1 MNSTQTNTFL
11 LRQKPGHRGYDTPV
25 SLRATYSFL
34 MLENDFVKITYY
46 PSGLDGPSSH
56 LHDIQGENGDR
67 FSPNSVPKDEARKV
81 WNRLTEL
88 GYVRDV

>member
-11 LRQKPGHRGYDTPV
+11 LRQTLSARHRPF

-34 MLENDFVKITYY
+34 MLENDCVKITYY
-46 PSGLDGPSSH
+46 PSGLEGPSSH

-67 FSPNSVPKDEARKV
+67 FSPNSVPKDEARKF

>member
-11 LRQKPGHRGYDTPV
+11 LRQKPAYARDTPV

-46 PSGLDGPSSH
+46 PSGLEGPSSH

>member
-11 LRQKPGHRGYDTPV
+11 LRQFPQSPYRTPELAPV
-25 SLRATYSFL
+25 YSFL
-34 MLENDFVKITYY
+34 MLENDLVKITYY
-46 PSGLDGPSSH
+46 PSGLQGPPSH